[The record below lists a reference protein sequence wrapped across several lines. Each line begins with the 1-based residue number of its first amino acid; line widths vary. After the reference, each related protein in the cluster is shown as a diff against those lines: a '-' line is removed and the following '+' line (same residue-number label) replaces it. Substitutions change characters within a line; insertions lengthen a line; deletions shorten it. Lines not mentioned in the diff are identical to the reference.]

1 MNHFHPIFT
10 NIRSFI
16 SYEFSALRMRALR
29 DSFWAKMTGRNT
41 ELLTFPKRVQQ
52 ERPNRK
58 LIGAKEIPVANI
70 VGTFGR
76 QSDFDH
82 EFRPRKRH
90 MNDRWVNTY
99 LGLEHDGWS
108 SILVHKVG
116 EDYYVEDGHHRVS
129 VARSLGMASIEA
141 KIWEYS
147 TEPAKTAGV
156 QQCQSAQCVEKKPA
170 KVYAAG

>member
-10 NIRSFI
+10 SLRSFVA
-16 SYEFSALRMRALR
+16 YEFSKLRMRALQ
-29 DSFWAKMTGRNT
+29 DSFWAQLFGRNT
-41 ELLTFPKRVQQ
+41 ELPTFPKRVQQ

-58 LIGAKEIPVANI
+58 LIGVKDIPVENI

-82 EFRPRKRH
+82 KFRPRGKH
-90 MNDRWVNTY
+90 LNDRWVNAY
-99 LGLEHDGWS
+99 LSLERDGWS
-108 SILVHKVG
+108 PIIAHKVG

-129 VARSLGMASIEA
+129 VAHSLGMASIEA

-147 TEPAKTAGV
+147 TEPAKAV
-156 QQCQSAQCVEKKPA
+156 RVEQCHAQCVEKKPA
-170 KVYAAG
+170 TYTFAG